1 MNKLLLAVSLA
12 AAFGITTNAVA
23 QQRDAHSQHQA
34 AATHNEHN
42 AHTMHHTALKPAAV
56 NFDDSLYHF
65 NANWQSQRQ
74 QQVQLS
80 QFQGKPLLISM
91 IYGNCRTA
99 CPLLVLDAKTL
110 VEALPAHVRADI
122 NVVFVSFDHER
133 DQPQALAK
141 YAERVGALDNN
152 WHFLHGDANDIR
164 TLAALLGIRY
174 NKNDDGNF
182 NHSNVL
188 TVLDQ
193 EGRIAA
199 RQEGL
204 RQDPAPA
211 VARISQLM
219 HH

>member
-1 MNKLLLAVSLA
+1 MKKCLLLLSLTAAV
-12 AAFGITTNAVA
+12 GIASNAVA
-23 QQRDAHSQHQA
+23 QQQDAHA
-34 AATHNEHN
+34 KHNEHN
-42 AHTMHHTALKPAAV
+42 AHTMHHQALKAATV
-56 NFDDSLYHF
+56 SYTDSLYHF
-65 NANWQSQRQ
+65 KANWQNQHQ
-74 QQVQLS
+74 QQLQLS
-80 QFQGKPLLISM
+80 QFQGKPVLISM
-91 IYGNCRTA
+91 IYGSCRTA
-99 CPLLVLDAKTL
+99 CPLLVLDAKAL
-110 VEALPAHVRADI
+110 INALPEQQRA
-122 NVVFVSFDHER
+122 NVSVIFVSFDHER
-133 DQPQALAK
+133 DQPQALAE
-141 YAERVGALDNN
+141 YAKRVDALDDN

-211 VARISQLM
+211 VAHISQLM